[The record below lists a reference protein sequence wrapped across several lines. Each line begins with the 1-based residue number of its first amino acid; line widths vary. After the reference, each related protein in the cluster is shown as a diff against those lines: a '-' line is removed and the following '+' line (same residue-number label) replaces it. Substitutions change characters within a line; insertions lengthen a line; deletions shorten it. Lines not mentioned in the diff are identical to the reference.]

1 MLDVLREEKKYD
13 MTSSELLLVKSKL
26 SKVLLGDSF
35 NGFNSYL
42 VRSLYFDSYTDR
54 DLNEKAAGLSERKK
68 IRLRIY
74 HTDAKKAKLELKAK
88 SGTMQRKRSLTILK
102 EDAIELIK
110 GNYSVLLKYTES
122 IAMEFYVIMSS
133 ELYRPKCVIEYDRIA
148 MRAPEN
154 NIRITIDT
162 GVRSNEANFDFFS
175 DKLDFY
181 KVMPDDKGVLEVKYN
196 RFLPSY
202 IKLAL
207 NVSDKLETSVSKYVL
222 ARKFAGG
229 SE

>member
-1 MLDVLREEKKYD
+1 MLDVLREEKKYY

-26 SKVLLGDSF
+26 TKVLSGDSF
-35 NGFNSYL
+35 NGFNKYL

-88 SGTMQRKRSLTILK
+88 SGTMQRKRSLTISK

-122 IAMEFYVIMSS
+122 IALEFYVIMSS

-148 MRAPEN
+148 LMAPEN
-154 NIRITIDT
+154 NIRITFDT
-162 GVRSNEANFDFFS
+162 GIRSNEGNFDFFS
-175 DKLDFY
+175 DTLDFY

-202 IKLAL
+202 IKCI
-207 NVSDKLETSVSKYVL
+207 
-222 ARKFAGG
+222 
-229 SE
+229 